1 MGTDFKRSTGLAASP
16 LMLALALS
24 LASPAFAERPANPQ
38 PAAVQPANPLIDYHG
53 FAALTAEIAPYRAQ
67 RLLSLGD
74 FTQRR
79 RDRHVLLLD
88 ARSASAYKAGHIKG
102 AVNLPFTD
110 FTAASLAEV
119 IGKDANRPILIY
131 CNNNFRNNV
140 KPVVTKALPLA
151 LNIPTFINLVG
162 YGYANVW
169 ELGEAVDMNDP
180 VIEWQR
186 G

>member
-1 MGTDFKRSTGLAASP
+1 MRMAFTRNARLAAPP
-16 LMLALALS
+16 LVLALALG
-24 LASPAFAERPANPQ
+24 LAGPAFAERPANPQ
-38 PAAVQPANPLIDYHG
+38 PAALQPANPLIDYRG

-67 RLLSLGD
+67 RLLSLSD
-74 FTQRR
+74 FSKRR

-140 KPVVTKALPLA
+140 KPVVTKALQLA

>member
-1 MGTDFKRSTGLAASP
+1 MRMAFTRSTRLAAPP
-16 LMLALALS
+16 LMLALALG
-24 LASPAFAERPANPQ
+24 LAGPAFAEGPANPPPATLQ
-38 PAAVQPANPLIDYHG
+38 PVNPLIDYRG
-53 FAALTAEIAPYRAQ
+53 FAALTADIAPYRAQ

-74 FTQRR
+74 FTKRR

-162 YGYANVW
+162 YGYANIW

>member
-1 MGTDFKRSTGLAASP
+1 MRMAFKRNARLFAPP
-16 LMLALALS
+16 LMLALALG
-24 LASPAFAERPANPQ
+24 LAGPACAEGPANPR
-38 PAAVQPANPLIDYHG
+38 PATLQPANPLIDYHG

-74 FTQRR
+74 FSKRR
-79 RDRHVLLLD
+79 GDRHVLLLD

-119 IGKDANRPILIY
+119 IGKDPNRPILIY

-162 YGYANVW
+162 YGYANIW

>member
-1 MGTDFKRSTGLAASP
+1 MRMAFTRSARLAAPP
-16 LMLALALS
+16 LMLVLALS
-24 LASPAFAERPANPQ
+24 PAGPAFAERPANPQ
-38 PAAVQPANPLIDYHG
+38 PATLQPVNPLIDYRG

-74 FTQRR
+74 FTKRR

-119 IGKDANRPILIY
+119 IGTDTNRPILIY

-180 VIEWQR
+180 AIEWQR

>member
-1 MGTDFKRSTGLAASP
+1 MRMAFTRNARLAAPP
-16 LMLALALS
+16 LVLALALG
-24 LASPAFAERPANPQ
+24 LAGPAFAERPANPQ
-38 PAAVQPANPLIDYHG
+38 PAALQPANPLIDYRG
-53 FAALTAEIAPYRAQ
+53 FATLTADIAPYRAQ
-67 RLLSLGD
+67 RLLSLND
-74 FTQRR
+74 FSKRR

-119 IGKDANRPILIY
+119 IGKDVNRPILIY

>member
-1 MGTDFKRSTGLAASP
+1 MRMAFTIPRP
-16 LMLALALS
+16 LKLALALT
-24 LASPAFAERPANPQ
+24 LAGPAVAEQPTPPQ
-38 PAAVQPANPLIDYHG
+38 LATHQPDNPLIDYRG
-53 FAALTAEIAPYRAQ
+53 FAALTAEVAPYRAQ
-67 RLLSLGD
+67 RLLSLAD
-74 FTQRR
+74 FSQRR

-88 ARSASAYKAGHIKG
+88 ARSAAAYKAGHIKG

-110 FTAASLAEV
+110 FTAASLAAV
-119 IGKDANRPILIY
+119 IGKDAHRPILIY

-140 KPVVTKALPLA
+140 RPVVTKALPLA

-162 YGYANVW
+162 YGYRNIW

-180 VIEWQR
+180 AIEWQR

>member
-1 MGTDFKRSTGLAASP
+1 MRTAFTRSPRLVAPP
-16 LMLALALS
+16 LMLALALG
-24 LASPAFAERPANPQ
+24 LASPVFAERPANPQ
-38 PAAVQPANPLIDYHG
+38 PASPQPVNPLIDYHG

-74 FTQRR
+74 FSKRR
-79 RDRHVLLLD
+79 RDPKVLLLD
-88 ARSASAYKAGHIKG
+88 ARSAAAYKAGHIRG
-102 AVNLPFTD
+102 SVNLPFTD

-119 IGKDANRPILIY
+119 IGKDSNRPILIY

-162 YGYANVW
+162 YMAMPMSGSWAK
-169 ELGEAVDMNDP
+169 
-180 VIEWQR
+180 R
-186 G
+186 ST